1 MRFMSSPKHPIV
13 TACALSFTG
22 GRDLPRK
29 YTHGHEIPG
38 LQLQGDLTA
47 MYHGLTSSHPVRM
60 RWGMSKDA
68 PGRLRRRFRI
78 GLAVAAVG
86 LIALTLLGV
95 GVLRGGGGDAEPTA
109 TAPAPSTPGLTTEE
123 QAHILQSEAELDDLR
138 NLLLDT
144 KYATADQGVLLRLD
158 TAQQLLGEAIHE
170 RDLADQARE
179 AAAYKQGAHS
189 VAESNGSGGGA
200 APTAEVLSA
209 IAAIGTAIAGLITAL
224 TALRRAKLS
233 AGLT

>member
-1 MRFMSSPKHPIV
+1 
-13 TACALSFTG
+13 
-22 GRDLPRK
+22 
-29 YTHGHEIPG
+29 
-38 LQLQGDLTA
+38 
-47 MYHGLTSSHPVRM
+47 MYHRPTSSHPVHM

-68 PGRLRRRFRI
+68 PGRLRRRFRF

-95 GVLRGGGGDAEPTA
+95 GVLRGGGEGVPAA

-144 KYATADQGVLLRLD
+144 RDATADQGVLLRLD
-158 TAQQLLGEAIHE
+158 MAEQLLAGAIHE
-170 RDLADQARE
+170 RDLADRARE
-179 AAAYKQGAHS
+179 AAAYKQDAPS
-189 VAESNGSGGGA
+189 VAESDGSGGGA

-209 IAAIGTAIAGLITAL
+209 IAAIGTAFAGLITAW

>member
-1 MRFMSSPKHPIV
+1 
-13 TACALSFTG
+13 
-22 GRDLPRK
+22 
-29 YTHGHEIPG
+29 
-38 LQLQGDLTA
+38 
-47 MYHGLTSSHPVRM
+47 MYHRPTSSHPVHM

-68 PGRLRRRFRI
+68 PGRLRRRFRF

-95 GVLRGGGGDAEPTA
+95 GVLRGGGGDAEPAA

-123 QAHILQSEAELDDLR
+123 QAHIFQSEAELDDLR

-158 TAQQLLGEAIHE
+158 TAEQLLAEAIHE

-179 AAAYKQGAHS
+179 AAAYKQDAPW
-189 VAESNGSGGGA
+189 VAESDGSGGGA

-209 IAAIGTAIAGLITAL
+209 IAAIGTAFAGLITAW